1 MRRPGSAL
9 ALSSPLVRAVV
20 LVLIAASALSC
31 GGAPAAS
38 EIVWWTP
45 NWSQDRARVV
55 ADRFEAANPGLK
67 VRLEV
72 TVADGL
78 PARIQTALQ
87 SGSPPDVIE
96 GQHGWVIPYAQSNLL
111 LPLDDV
117 VTEREDYAPVSLDY
131 VTWNGHLWGAPY
143 RIEAHALFY
152 NKGMFREAGLD
163 PETPPRTWTEL
174 VSAAKTLTRTRKDG
188 RRQFGYAITGGGEI
202 GNTLFRTLPLIW
214 MNGGNIISDDMTQA
228 VVNQRPAVEAVTF
241 YTDMLTRHAVSPPS
255 TLQDDGNASRRLFIA
270 ESVAMYQS
278 GQFDLKP
285 IRAEN
290 PAIDLGVALLPHPEG
305 KPIAAALGGWS
316 FVVPKDAR
324 HPDAAKKLVAFASQ
338 ADQMGYYTDTFPART
353 SAMALPR
360 FSEPLL
366 VPFREMLQYGRRV
379 PPRKDWLQIV
389 QIYFDGVQHILLKDL
404 TPQAAMD
411 RAAADIQALLN
422 R

>member
-1 MRRPGSAL
+1 VSAVIRTIWLTQAIAAVAL
-9 ALSSPLVRAVV
+9 ACVAACSGGGSPT
-20 LVLIAASALSC
+20 ST
-31 GGAPAAS
+31 

-72 TVADGL
+72 TVSDGL
-78 PARIQTALQ
+78 PTRIQTALR

-96 GQHGWVIPYAQSNLL
+96 AQHGWVIPYAQANLL
-111 LPLDDV
+111 RSLDDV
-117 VTEREDYAPVSLDY
+117 VTDRGDYLPVALEYD
-131 VTWNGHLWGAPY
+131 TWDGHLWAAPY
-143 RIEAHALFY
+143 RIEAHALLY

-163 PETPPRTWTEL
+163 PEKPPTTWDEL
-174 VSAAKTLTRTRKDG
+174 LTTAKALTRKRADG
-188 RRQFGYAITGGGEI
+188 RSQYGYAITGGGEI

-214 MNGGNIISDDMTQA
+214 MNGGNIISDDMKKA
-228 VVNQRPAVEAVTF
+228 VVNDAPAVAAVTF
-241 YTDMLTRHAVSPPS
+241 YTDMLTKHAVSPPS

-290 PAIDLGVALLPHPEG
+290 PKIDLGVAILPHPEG

-316 FVVPKDAR
+316 FIVPKDAKN
-324 HPDAAKKLVAFASQ
+324 PDGAKKLVAFLNQS
-338 ADQMGYYTDTFPART
+338 DNMGYYTDTFPARR
-353 SAMALPR
+353 SGMSQPR
-360 FSEPLL
+360 FSDPLL
-366 VPFREMLQYGRRV
+366 APYKEMLQYGRRV
-379 PPRKDWLQIV
+379 PARKDWLQIV
-389 QIYFDGVQHILLKDL
+389 QIYFNGVQQILLRDM

-411 RAAADIQALLN
+411 RAAADIQALLD